1 MAKKPSLHLSGV
13 KEADAL
19 ISADPFALLVGMV
32 LDQQIPLERAFSAPF
47 DLKERLGGRLEAT
60 EIAAMDEEELAGL
73 FRRQPALHRFPGSM
87 AGRVRQL
94 ARIVVEEY
102 GGDAARIW
110 KTAASGPALLGR
122 LTELP
127 GFGAQKAKIFLALL
141 AKQLGVRPPGWEEAS
156 APFGAAGSLLSV
168 ADIDSPESLALVR
181 QHKKETKAAAKKA
194 APAGS

>member
-1 MAKKPSLHLSGV
+1 MARKPSLHLSGV

-19 ISADPFALLVGMV
+19 ISADPFALLVAMV

-47 DLKERLGGRLEAT
+47 DLKERLGGRLEAA
-60 EIAAMDEEELAGL
+60 EIAEMDEEELAGL

-94 ARIVVEEY
+94 ARIVVGEY

-110 KTAASGPALLGR
+110 KTASSGPELLGR
-122 LTELP
+122 LAQLP

-141 AKQLGVRPPGWEEAS
+141 AKQLGVRPAGWEEAS
-156 APFGAAGSLLSV
+156 APFGAEGSFLSV
-168 ADIDSPESLALVR
+168 ADIDSAESLALVR
-181 QHKKETKAAAKKA
+181 QHKKEMKAAAKKA